1 MKTKLLLI
9 ESLIFLTLCVIF
21 ASCWNKI
28 YDGGPDE
35 QKGDYVF
42 FCLKITVLLVL
53 FYSVM
58 TRLSIPNLFPI
69 LLLFI
74 LPLLNCIVS
83 VILALVISLLS
94 GDTGD
99 TSILQVY
106 LFVHGFTAVGFVYLF
121 RYLATKKNAGTGKHQ

>member
-1 MKTKLLLI
+1 MKTKLLFI
-9 ESLIFLTLCVIF
+9 ASLIFLTLCIFF
-21 ASCWNKI
+21 ASYWNKI

-42 FCLKITVLLVL
+42 FCLKITVIMVLL
-53 FYSVM
+53 YSVII
-58 TRLSIPNLFPI
+58 RLSVPKLFPV
-69 LLLFI
+69 LLLLI
-74 LPLLNCIVS
+74 LPILNCIVS

-106 LFVHGFTAVGFVYLF
+106 LFIHGFTAVGFVYLF
-121 RYLATKKNAGTGKHQ
+121 GYLAIKTNAGTGKHQ